1 MGYDTF
7 FSGEFRLNKR
17 LSDAHAAYLRAF
29 GEKRHVTYNDKAIE
43 ACSDPLRV
51 AVGLPL
57 GPGGAFFVASN
68 PAPHLIEDANTP
80 PPGVPGLWCRWE
92 PNNENTAI
100 VWDGSEK
107 FYDYV
112 EWLAWIVTKLLAPW
126 GYVLSGTIE
135 WRGDTMGDHGSI
147 VVTRN
152 KIEVRKGKRAL
163 GRARKVR

>member
-1 MGYDTF
+1 VGYDTF
-7 FSGEFRLNKR
+7 FRGEFKLNKR

-29 GEKRHVTYNDKAIE
+29 VEKRHVTYNDKAIE
-43 ACSDPLRV
+43 TCSDPLRV

-57 GPGGAFFVASN
+57 GPGGTFFVGTS
-68 PAPHLIEDANTP
+68 HEIDDANTP
-80 PPGVPGLWCRWE
+80 PPGVPGVWCRWE
-92 PNNENTAI
+92 PNYENTAI

-112 EWLAWIVTKLLAPW
+112 EWLAWIVTHLLSPW

-135 WRGDTMGDHGSI
+135 WRGDSADDYGSI

-152 KIEVRKGKRAL
+152 KISVRKGKRAL